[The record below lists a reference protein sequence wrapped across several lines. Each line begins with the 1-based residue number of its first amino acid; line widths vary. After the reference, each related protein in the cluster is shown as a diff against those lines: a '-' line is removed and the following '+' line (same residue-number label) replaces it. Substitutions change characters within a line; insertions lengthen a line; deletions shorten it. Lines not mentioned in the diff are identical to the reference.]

1 MPSRKAALV
10 TGGAT
15 GIGRSAVLALA
26 RAGFDVAV
34 NYSSSE
40 TAARETAAEAEKLG
54 ARTLLVRCDVSDE
67 TGVRAMLRAVEEK
80 FQRLDVLVN
89 NAGTTASWKPKD
101 LETLSLEEWDRVFAV
116 NVRGLF
122 QVTRAAVPLLRKGEK
137 PCVVNTASIVGLR
150 PGPQPLPYAASKAAV
165 VNLTKTLAWNLG
177 PEIRVNAV
185 APGWMEGDWMKR
197 MLKDKYDDLMG
208 KRAKATPLKRVV
220 TADDVAETM
229 MSLIQSNRF
238 VTGEVVVIDGGFTGF
253 DLTCCRAWCRSRR
266 NSRSATAR
274 RDTGR
279 TSRSPKNFPPCF
291 GRFQDRIALVDG
303 ERRYTY
309 GEIDELSDNLALNL
323 LELGLKPLDRVVP
336 TLPNIAE
343 FVLLY
348 FALQKIGAIPIAALV
363 DAPLRRNQPVR
374 AALGATACVYPERQ
388 GDFAFEPMIRRVQAE
403 NPHARASAFRSP
415 RLQAPASSHEAAPAA
430 ERAEE
435 DPRSIRPTRA
445 SSSFRAAPPASRS

>member
-1 MPSRKAALV
+1 M

-54 ARTLLVRCDVSDE
+54 AGTLLVRCDVSDE
-67 TGVRAMLRAVEEK
+67 KGVRAMLRAVEEK
-80 FQRLDVLVN
+80 FKRLDVLVN
-89 NAGTTASWKPKD
+89 NAGTTAAWKPRD

-122 QVTRAAVPLLRKGEK
+122 QVTRAAVPLLKKSQG
-137 PCVVNTASIVGLR
+137 CVVNTASIVGLR

-197 MLKDKYDDLMG
+197 MLKDKYADLME
-208 KRAKATPLKRVV
+208 KRARATPLRRVV

-238 VTGEVVVIDGGFTGF
+238 VSGEVVVIDGGFT
-253 DLTCCRAWCRSRR
+253 
-266 NSRSATAR
+266 
-274 RDTGR
+274 
-279 TSRSPKNFPPCF
+279 
-291 GRFQDRIALVDG
+291 
-303 ERRYTY
+303 
-309 GEIDELSDNLALNL
+309 
-323 LELGLKPLDRVVP
+323 
-336 TLPNIAE
+336 
-343 FVLLY
+343 
-348 FALQKIGAIPIAALV
+348 
-363 DAPLRRNQPVR
+363 
-374 AALGATACVYPERQ
+374 
-388 GDFAFEPMIRRVQAE
+388 
-403 NPHARASAFRSP
+403 AS
-415 RLQAPASSHEAAPAA
+415 
-430 ERAEE
+430 
-435 DPRSIRPTRA
+435 T
-445 SSSFRAAPPASRS
+445 